1 MKPVATSKEAIMKV
15 CREIV
20 MEKGLEAIS
29 MRTVAQRCGI
39 ATGTLYN
46 YYADKDAL
54 LLAAVESVWQSIFHA
69 EGACSAAAGFV
80 PRVESLF
87 TQAKEGAERVPQ
99 FLTAHA
105 VAIAKSRRGEGRS
118 TMERCFAHMKA
129 GLLDVLQRDP
139 QVDPTVFTDALTQAK
154 LVDFVLDNLLML
166 LAQGA
171 EDCDVLCALLRRVLY
186 RQK

>member
-1 MKPVATSKEAIMKV
+1 MKPVATSIEAIMKV

-39 ATGTLYN
+39 AAGTLYN

-54 LLAAVESVWQSIFHA
+54 LLAAVES
-69 EGACSAAAGFV
+69 
-80 PRVESLF
+80 LF
-87 TQAKEGAERVPQ
+87 TQAKEGAARIPQ
-99 FLTAHA
+99 FLTAHT

-139 QVDPTVFTDALTQAK
+139 QVDPAAFTGALTQAK

-171 EDCDVLCALLRRVLY
+171 EDCGVLCALLRRVLY
-186 RQK
+186 RQN